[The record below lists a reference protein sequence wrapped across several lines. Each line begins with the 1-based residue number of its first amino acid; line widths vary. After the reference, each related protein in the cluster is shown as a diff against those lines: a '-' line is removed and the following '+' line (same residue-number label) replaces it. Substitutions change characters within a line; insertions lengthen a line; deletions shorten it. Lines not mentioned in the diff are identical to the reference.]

1 MFKLEFETGNAAFDG
16 AEFPETAEVLRRL
29 ADQIENP
36 ASTSGPIRDSNGNT
50 IGRWSMGLTA
60 E

>member
-1 MFKLEFETGNAAFDG
+1 MFNLEFETDNAAF
-16 AEFPETAEVLRRL
+16 AEHDRAEIATILNLL
-29 ADQIENP
+29 AVKIFKGSDTE
-36 ASTSGPIRDSNGNT
+36 GPIRDSNGNT